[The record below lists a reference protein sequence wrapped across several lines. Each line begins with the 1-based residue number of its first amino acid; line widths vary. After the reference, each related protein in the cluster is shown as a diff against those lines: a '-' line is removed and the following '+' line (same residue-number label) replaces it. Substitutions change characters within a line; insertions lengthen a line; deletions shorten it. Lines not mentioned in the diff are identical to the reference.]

1 MTVEKRRKIAQI
13 AAKAYTRMLE
23 SDDIPESNEE
33 YDYFLSV
40 LLQKISLDLS
50 NFLAEDFTKNAE

>member
-1 MTVEKRRKIAQI
+1 MTVEKRHKIAQI
-13 AAKAYTRMLE
+13 AAKVYVRMLE
-23 SDDIPESNEE
+23 GDDIPESNEE

>member
-13 AAKAYTRMLE
+13 AAKAYARMLE
-23 SDDIPESNEE
+23 GDDIPESNEE